1 MRPVEQ
7 ISAAAAKPDSTPT
20 AAFVLVG
27 EAVIGR

>member
-7 ISAAAAKPDSTPT
+7 IRAAAVRLDSTRT
-20 AAFVLVG
+20 AAFVLVR